1 MTLGGADVFYRMTPF
16 EVASG
21 WLFGVVPEAL
31 PGATRVSALAETSG
45 SSPVQV
51 LESMLAPA
59 LARPPCVVAFSGGRD
74 SSALLAVASRLA
86 AREGFEPPVAATLRY
101 PGEHEAHEEQWQEL
115 VVRHIGTSNWEKL
128 PAGDSADLLGPVAA
142 GELRRYGLLWPPVH
156 HKDVLLCALAAG
168 GTLVNGEG
176 GDEVLGV
183 HRVTPIARAIAGRLP
198 RNRSEA
204 AETALMLAPRPV
216 RHRVYF
222 ARLRAQV
229 AKSWLRP
236 EAQKHFAAAAAAD
249 KAAEPLHWGASLR
262 RLPRSRAWNLGFHN
276 QDLRAAADGVTV
288 LRPLQDARFLAAL
301 LAERSPL
308 GLRRP
313 RHGHA
318 GAVRLVPAGG
328 VAHKTDQGCVQPGGF
343 RRAQPRLR
351 LALERR
357 RGAQR
362 SRRYRGP
369 AAVLGSPQRAR
380 PQLRLV
386 AVGLAGRGERRPP
399 GRADTRPMRRQVASS
414 GQLWLIR
421 WNA

>member
-1 MTLGGADVFYRMTPF
+1 MTPF

-21 WLFGVVPEAL
+21 WLFGEVPEAL
-31 PGATRVSALAETSG
+31 PGLRGAPSLAETSG

-86 AREGFEPPVAATLRY
+86 AREGLEPPVAATLRY

-115 VVRHIGTSNWEKL
+115 VVRHLGTSNWEKL

-142 GELRRYGLLWPPVH
+142 GELRRYGLLWPPAH
-156 HKDVLLCALAAG
+156 YKDVPLCALAAG

-176 GDEVLGV
+176 GDEVLGA
-183 HRVTPIARAIAGRLP
+183 HRVTPLARAIAGRLP
-198 RNRSEA
+198 KNRSEA

-216 RHRVYF
+216 RQRAYF
-222 ARLRAQV
+222 AKLRAQV

-236 EAQKHFAAAAAAD
+236 EAQEHFAAAAAAD

-262 RLPRSRAWNLGFHN
+262 RLPRTRAWNLGFHN
-276 QDLRAAADGVTV
+276 QDLCAAADGVTV

-301 LAERSPL
+301 SRSAPPWGFADRDTAMRVL
-308 GLRRP
+308 FASFLPDELLRRP
-313 RHGHA
+313 TK
-318 GAVRLVPAGG
+318 AV
-328 VAHKTDQGCVQPGGF
+328 VQPGGF

-351 LALERR
+351 LALERW

-362 SRRYRGP
+362 PRRYRGP
-369 AAVLGSPQRAR
+369 AAVLGRPQRAC
-380 PQLRLV
+380 PQLRPV
-386 AVGLAGRGERRPP
+386 AVGLASRAEHRTP
-399 GRADTRPMRRQVASS
+399 GRAGTTVMRRR
-414 GQLWLIR
+414 L
-421 WNA
+421 